1 MIVIRDHAHRPFS
14 SESESGQFKICTTHE
29 LQENQ
34 RYRFKWRKQKKINF
48 SHCNVNGEIIMII
61 TIIVE
66 MILQR
71 IIFFLLFVSDL
82 FLKPNA
88 YTKPNQSSFTREMHS
103 MRLKLKKKFTMR
115 KQKSFWFVQR
125 NHLKWNTINVFFMST
140 LICVIASQQ
149 HKIDSLDSCWPLHMP
164 HTPYICVYQY
174 IMCASSSSNCIRSSS
189 PYRVVWYHELTI
201 LYTIFLFIFLRRAC
215 FGISNAFSL
224 LRDFRN
230 DWNAID
236 SN

>member
-71 IIFFLLFVSDL
+71 IIFFSSICKRFISKAKCIHKAKSIK
-82 FLKPNA
+82 FHKRNA
-88 YTKPNQSSFTREMHS
+88 FSAIKIEN
-103 MRLKLKKKFTMR
+103 KFTMR

-125 NHLKWNTINVFFMST
+125 NHLKWNTINVFLWALWF
-140 LICVIASQQ
+140 V
-149 HKIDSLDSCWPLHMP
+149 
-164 HTPYICVYQY
+164 
-174 IMCASSSSNCIRSSS
+174 
-189 PYRVVWYHELTI
+189 
-201 LYTIFLFIFLRRAC
+201 
-215 FGISNAFSL
+215 
-224 LRDFRN
+224 
-230 DWNAID
+230 
-236 SN
+236 